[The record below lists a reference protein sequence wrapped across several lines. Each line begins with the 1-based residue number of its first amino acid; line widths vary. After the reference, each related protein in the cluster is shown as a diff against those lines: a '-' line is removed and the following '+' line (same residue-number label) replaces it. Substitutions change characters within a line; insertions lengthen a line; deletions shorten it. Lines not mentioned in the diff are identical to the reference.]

1 MEHGIICTICVNP
14 KEYFELYGILY
25 EMNKKQNGA
34 KKGTKDMDFDNYA
47 SRILKLEDTEKGTN
61 RFAQEKQ
68 QVRLQNNKGNMVM
81 ETIERSKS
89 GQLSD
94 KRYANGI
101 SSLPYEHKD
110 LGYLENFKSE
120 ISLTA
125 EKLVKFHKNNLL
137 RFEQGILQS
146 NEMIRAINSVLLQ
159 RPIFY
164 RRTTLKRS

>member
-1 MEHGIICTICVNP
+1 
-14 KEYFELYGILY
+14 
-25 EMNKKQNGA
+25 
-34 KKGTKDMDFDNYA
+34 
-47 SRILKLEDTEKGTN
+47 
-61 RFAQEKQ
+61 
-68 QVRLQNNKGNMVM
+68 M

-94 KRYANGI
+94 KRYIFANGI
-101 SSLPYEHKD
+101 SSLTYGHKD

-125 EKLVKFHKNNLL
+125 EKLVNFHKNNLL

-159 RPIFY
+159 QAIFY